1 MNIFDELRARIEAF
15 LQAQK
20 SFIVGEEF
28 RRSTRG
34 VGDAIEGLIVGEFR
48 DIARGLIDV
57 VDTSFGRRAMEDLSF
72 RIGSAYYAVDVKTHR
87 EEPGFHMPNL
97 TSVKRLMDFYEDDD
111 NYFVIVMIK
120 YHLTDT
126 GSLEDVTAIVEPI
139 EWFDWDCLRI
149 GALGWGQL
157 QFRSASDIRV
167 NRSQTRKD
175 WLCSFTGELREHYA
189 REETKIKERLD
200 YLEAFV
206 TKKLGQQ

>member
-1 MNIFDELRARIEAF
+1 MSIFDELRARIEAF
-15 LQAQK
+15 LQARK
-20 SFIVGEEF
+20 SFIVSEEF

-34 VGDAIEGLIVGEFR
+34 VGDAIEGLIVDEFR
-48 DIARGLIDV
+48 SIARGLVDA
-57 VDTSFGRRAMEDLSF
+57 VDTDFSRRAMEDLSF

-120 YHLTDT
+120 YRLADT

-157 QFRSASDIRV
+157 QFRSASDVRV

-175 WLCSFTGELREHYA
+175 WLRSFTGELRKHYA
-189 REETKIKERLD
+189 KEENKIKERLS
-200 YLEAFV
+200 YLEAFIV
-206 TKKLGQQ
+206 GKLG

>member
-1 MNIFDELRARIEAF
+1 MNIFDELQTRIEAF
-15 LQAQK
+15 LQAQR
-20 SFIVGEEF
+20 SFIVSEEF

-34 VGDAIEGLIVGEFR
+34 VGDAIEGLVVDEFR
-48 DIARGLIDV
+48 DIARGLVDA
-57 VDTSFGRRAMEDLSF
+57 VDTDFSRRAMEDLSF
-72 RIGSAYYAVDVKTHR
+72 RISNKYYAVDVKTHR

-97 TSVKRLMDFYEDDD
+97 TSVRRLMDFYEDDN

-139 EWFDWDCLRI
+139 EWFNWECLRI

-157 QFRSASDIRV
+157 QFRSASHIRV

-175 WLCSFTGELREHYA
+175 WLRSFAAELREHYA
-189 REETKIKERLD
+189 KEENKIKERLD

-206 TKKLGQQ
+206 AKKLG